1 MNGDEET
8 APAMGASALER
19 ELSQLTKRQLRR
31 RAESSGV
38 EPKEI
43 KEAQRGSTPLADLRR
58 LIIAAE
64 MPGAEPAADA
74 GGAEPPG
81 PKPAAPSAKAGEG
94 AHVVFALKSE

>member
-19 ELSQLTKRQLRR
+19 ELAQLTKRQLRR

-38 EPKEI
+38 DPRELK
-43 KEAQRGSTPLADLRR
+43 KAQKGSHPPADLRR

-64 MPGAEPAADA
+64 MPEAEPAADA
-74 GGAEPPG
+74 GGAES
-81 PKPAAPSAKAGEG
+81 AATRRRRPRRRGRP
-94 AHVVFALKSE
+94 